1 MIESLFIELINKNES
16 NVIFGVIYRHP
27 STDMDDFNDVKLELL
42 LSKLYREKN
51 KKSVLS
57 W

>member
-16 NVIFGVIYRHP
+16 NVIVGVIYRHP
-27 STDMDDFNDVKLELL
+27 SMDIDDFNDVKLELL

-51 KKSVLS
+51 TKNVLS